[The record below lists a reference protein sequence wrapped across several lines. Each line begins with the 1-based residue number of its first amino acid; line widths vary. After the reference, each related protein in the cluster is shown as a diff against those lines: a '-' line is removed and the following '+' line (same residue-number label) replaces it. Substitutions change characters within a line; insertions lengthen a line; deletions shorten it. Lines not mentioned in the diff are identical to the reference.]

1 MKRFKTFWYVKMDM
15 QNENG
20 DFPKTFSF
28 SPPELCVLKRNS
40 TKSVHILVSP
50 SFLTNIHP
58 NSSHSVKCFSYN
70 RIIRKCLK
78 TLKLQI
84 FYYEINATANV
95 GSDSSFCTRC
105 KTSKKSAS
113 VGMISSEL
121 QNNPQRKHFAS
132 ARLAWG

>member
-1 MKRFKTFWYVKMDM
+1 MCDLKQFKTFWYVKMDM

-20 DFPKTFSF
+20 DFTKTFSF
-28 SPPELCVLKRNS
+28 SPPEPCVLKRNS
-40 TKSVHILVSP
+40 TKSVHILVAP

-70 RIIRKCLK
+70 RIIRKCLQ
-78 TLKLQI
+78 TLMLQI

-95 GSDSSFCTRC
+95 GSDSSFCTRR

-121 QNNPQRKHFAS
+121 QNKPPT
-132 ARLAWG
+132 